1 MSTDSNTLAYMPP
14 QKLPY
19 SEKDEQWIENCV
31 DGVISVCYAYGL
43 TRRSSTQ
50 NKLRNYK
57 AFNNKIDKG
66 DIDRTL
72 HPYGVKGGPDAN
84 TFPASLQPY
93 DILSQYFHLL
103 LGEESKRIFN
113 PIVVAIND
121 EAVSEKQSMKQKEI
135 IAVLESILVDESQD
149 PESPEI
155 QKLLQK
161 YKNHTPKMMIEQ
173 VATYLLNYHYRDQ
186 NLDII
191 FNDCFKDVLL
201 AAEEIINVEKV
212 GDNVKVRRVNPVETF
227 FQINNNSN
235 YLDDAEKIYERNF
248 MTVSEI
254 VDEFYEYLTPDQIDW
269 LESYG
274 QGANGIFGYGD
285 VPLVIP
291 EVESLFTF
299 DNANTL
305 RGIPVHRVKWKSKKK
320 QGLWRFADP
329 ETGEMQE
336 TIVDESFKAPKG
348 TKVKWFWISE
358 YWQSV
363 RIGQDIYLH
372 KLSGPCKNQFRRSS
386 NLSECK
392 SGYIGTIY
400 SATNSQGVSLM
411 DRLIPWY
418 YLYLIIWYRTELAIA
433 KNLGNLA
440 ILDTSLCPDGWE
452 IEKWLY
458 YAQAMGIVFV
468 NSFGEAAKEAGQS
481 FNQSQQMRKLDVET
495 GNYIQGHIQLL
506 QFIEDRI
513 QNTSGIT
520 RQRLGNISTSELV
533 GNTER
538 ATVQSSHITEP
549 YFYPHEFF
557 KKRVCEAIIEVSKEC
572 LAGKSKAL
580 QFVTDDLAQII
591 FDLDG
596 NAFANADYGVFVSN
610 STKDEKNLDLYK
622 NLLQAAVQSEKVD
635 LSSVVKTLNSYS
647 MSEIEGKLLE
657 GEEEKQ
663 RQLAE
668 QQKQQNQA
676 IAEQQRIL
684 QETEREKL
692 DREDIN
698 KQLDRENQIQ
708 IAEIKALGNDAMSTE
723 GSDSKIITE
732 SAKIALEQSKLE
744 HQKRMEEAKLNLERK
759 KVDAENTRT
768 QMEKEHFNKQQKHEK
783 ELQSK
788 EALHKE
794 RLERIK
800 ARNKL
805 KPKK

>member
-1 MSTDSNTLAYMPP
+1 MATDSNTLAYMPP
-14 QKLPY
+14 QKLAF

-43 TRRSSTQ
+43 TRRTSTQ

-57 AFNNKIDKG
+57 VFNNKIDKG

-113 PIVVAIND
+113 PIVIAIND
-121 EAVSEKQSMKQKEI
+121 EAVSEKQNIKKAEI
-135 IAVLESILVDESQD
+135 MQMLEQILVDETQD
-149 PESPEI
+149 PESPEV
-155 QKLLQK
+155 QRLLQK
-161 YKNHTPKMMIEQ
+161 YKNYTPKMMIEQ

-186 NLDII
+186 NLDIV

-201 AAEEIINVEKV
+201 AGEEIINIEKV
-212 GDNVKVRRVNPVETF
+212 GDGLKVRRVNPVETF

-320 QGLWRFADP
+320 QGIWRFPDP
-329 ETGEMQE
+329 ETGEIQSS
-336 TIVDESFKAPKG
+336 IVEESFKAPKG
-348 TKVKWFWISE
+348 TKVKWFWINE

-372 KLSGPCKNQFRRSS
+372 SLSGPCKQQYRRMS

-392 SGYIGTIY
+392 SGYVGTIY
-400 SATNSQGVSLM
+400 SATNTQGVSLM
-411 DRLIPWY
+411 DRLVPWY
-418 YLYLIIWYRTELAIA
+418 YLYLTLWYRTELAIA

-440 ILDTSLCPDGWE
+440 ILDTSLAPDGWE

-468 NSFGEAAKEAGQS
+468 NSFGEAAKKAGLGA
-481 FNQSQQMRKLDVET
+481 NPSQQMRKLDVET
-495 GNYIQGHIQLL
+495 GNYIQGHIALL
-506 QFIEDRI
+506 QFVEDRI

-557 KKRVCEAIIEVSKEC
+557 KKRVCESIIEVSKEC
-572 LAGKSKAL
+572 IGEGSKNL
-580 QFVTDDLAQII
+580 QYITDDLAQVLFEI
-591 FDLDG
+591 DG
-596 NAFANADYGVFVSN
+596 DKFRNSDYGVFVSN
-610 STKDEKNLDLYK
+610 SSKDEKALDMYK
-622 NLLQAAVQSEKVD
+622 GLLQAAVQSENVA
-635 LSSVVKTLNSYS
+635 LSSAVKTLNSLS
-647 MSEIEGKLLE
+647 ISEVEAKLIE

-663 RQLAE
+663 RQIME
-668 QQKQQNQA
+668 QQKQQSDAQA
-676 IAEQQRIL
+676 QQTQILNELEQ
-684 QETEREKL
+684 EKM
-692 DREDIN
+692 DREDMN

-723 GSDSKIITE
+723 GPDTSIITD
-732 SAKIALEQSKLE
+732 SAKIALEQSKLA
-744 HQKRMEEAKLNLERK
+744 HQKMIEEAKLGLEVK
-759 KVDAENTRT
+759 KIQAENQRT
-768 QMEKEHFNKQQKHEK
+768 QMERDHFNKQQKHDK
-783 ELQSK
+783 ETQAK
-788 EALHKE
+788 DIAHKE

-800 ARNKL
+800 ARNKP

>member
-1 MSTDSNTLAYMPP
+1 MSTDSNTLAYFPP
-14 QKLPY
+14 QKLPF

-57 AFNNKIDKG
+57 IFNNKIDKG

-72 HPYGVKGGPDAN
+72 HPYGVKGGPDQN

-103 LGEESKRIFN
+103 IGEESKRIFN
-113 PIVVAIND
+113 PIVIAIND
-121 EAVSEKQSMKQKEI
+121 DAVSEKQSMKQKEI
-135 IAVLESILVDESQD
+135 MQVLEQLLVDETQD

-161 YKNHTPKMMIEQ
+161 YKNYTPKMMIEQ
-173 VATYLLNYHYRDQ
+173 VATYLLNYNYRNQ
-186 NLDII
+186 NLDIT

-201 AAEEIINVEKV
+201 AGEEIVSVDKV
-212 GDNVKVRRVNPVETF
+212 GDGVKVRRVNPVETF

-254 VDEFYEYLTPDQIDW
+254 VDEFYEYLTADQIDW

-320 QGLWRFADP
+320 QGIWRFPDP
-329 ETGEMQE
+329 ETGELQE
-336 TIVDESFKAPKG
+336 TIVEESFKAPKG
-348 TKVKWFWISE
+348 TKVKWFWINE

-372 KLSGPCKNQFRRSS
+372 KLSGPCKQQFRKMS

-400 SATNSQGVSLM
+400 SATNAQGVSLM
-411 DRLIPWY
+411 DRLVPWY
-418 YLYLIIWYRTELAIA
+418 YLYLVIWYRTELAIA
-433 KNLGNLA
+433 KNLGNLGV
-440 ILDTSLCPDGWE
+440 LDTSLMPDGWE

-468 NSFGEAAKEAGQS
+468 NSFGEAAKKAGLGA
-481 FNQSQQMRKLDVET
+481 NPSQQMRSLPLET

-520 RQRLGNISTSELV
+520 RQRLGNIATSELV

-549 YFYPHEFF
+549 YFFPHEFF
-557 KKRVCEAIIEVSKEC
+557 KKRVCEAVIEVSKEC
-572 LAGKSKAL
+572 VIGKTSNF
-580 QFVTDDLAQII
+580 QYITDDIAQVL
-591 FDLDG
+591 FEVDG
-596 NAFANADYGVFVSN
+596 DKYANTDYGVFVSN
-610 STKDEKNLDLYK
+610 SSKDEKSLDLYK
-622 NLLQAAVQSEKVD
+622 GLLQSALQADKVD
-635 LSSVVKTLNSYS
+635 LSSVVKTLNSMS
-647 MSEIEGKLLE
+647 ISEIEGKLLE

-663 RQLAE
+663 RQMME
-668 QQKQQNQA
+668 MQKQQEQAQMQQTQA
-676 IAEQQRIL
+676 I
-684 QETEREKL
+684 QEMEKEKL
-692 DREDIN
+692 DREDMN

-723 GSDSKIITE
+723 GPDTSIITDA
-732 SAKIALEQSKLE
+732 AKIALEQSKLA
-744 HQKRMEEAKLNLERK
+744 HQKLMEEAKLNLERK
-759 KVDAENTRT
+759 KIDAENQRT
-768 QMEKEHFNKQQKHEK
+768 QMEKDHYVKQQRHEK
-783 ELQSK
+783 DMQTK
-788 EALHKE
+788 DAIHKE
-794 RLERIK
+794 KLERIK
-800 ARNKL
+800 ARNKP